1 MTSLL
6 QLTADEKDQLAE
18 LLNIGVSHAGT
29 TLSKLVGQRTTISV
43 PMSSLKTSVS
53 AAHFIDKPQDIAL
66 AVLLRISGGLDGY
79 VFLLFPRD
87 TAIHLLQVLSGK
99 KVGDLRALDAFDR
112 SVFQEV
118 GNVLT
123 GGMLQGLE
131 KFLHCSLEHSVPN
144 VVVDMGGAIFNSLTA
159 SMFARHEEFFSMNVT
174 ICVDPSPDAT
184 DCHLGEEVTG
194 RMYLFL
200 GPEAVKEILRLTS
213 KIVS

>member
-6 QLTADEKDQLAE
+6 QLTPEEKDQLAE
-18 LLNIGVSHAGT
+18 LLNIGVAHAGT
-29 TLSKLVGQRTTISV
+29 TLSQLVGQRTTISV
-43 PMSSLKTSVS
+43 PTSSLRNSMS
-53 AAHFIDKPQDIAL
+53 AAHFIGKSEDITL

-79 VFLLFPRD
+79 VFLLFPRE
-87 TAIHLLQVLSGK
+87 TTVHLLHVLSGK

-123 GGMLQGLE
+123 GGMLQGFE
-131 KFLHCSLEHSVPN
+131 KFLHCTLHHSVPD
-144 VVVDMGGAIFNSLTA
+144 VVIDMGGAIFNSLTA
-159 SMFARHEEFFSMNVT
+159 TMFARHEEFFSLDVT
-174 ICVDPSPDAT
+174 ICVNPDPDAA
-184 DCHLGEEVTG
+184 DCHIGEEVTG

-200 GPEAVKEILRLTS
+200 GPDAVKDILALTS

>member
-6 QLTADEKDQLAE
+6 QLTAEEKDQLAE
-18 LLNIGVSHAGT
+18 LLNIGVAHAGT

-43 PMSSLKTSVS
+43 PTSSLKTSVS
-53 AAHFIDKPQDIAL
+53 AAYFIDQPQDITL

-87 TAIHLLQVLSGK
+87 TAVHLLHSLSGK

-131 KFLHCSLEHSVPN
+131 KFLHCSLHHSVPN

-159 SMFARHEEFFSMNVT
+159 SMLARHEEFFSLNVT
-174 ICVDPSPDAT
+174 ICVNPLPDAT

-194 RMYLFL
+194 SMYLFL
-200 GPEAVKEILRLTS
+200 GPDAVKEILTLTS